1 MDATIVR
8 LVEESRRG
16 QGLPARVE
24 DAAVLARVAHL
35 VVVTDRRR
43 CSLPPMTGLERDGA
57 SLPGFG

>member
-24 DAAVLARVAHL
+24 DATVLARVAQL
-35 VVVTDRRR
+35 IAVTDRRR
-43 CSLPPMTGLERDGA
+43 CSLPAMTGLERDGA
-57 SLPGFG
+57 PLRGFG